1 MHGWCRTGGTVLLDL
16 PTRPC
21 PITADRS
28 LPVYG
33 VIGAAFLPDV
43 VRGPVL
49 DLPTRPCPLPIELS
63 RRALTT
69 ELAALDEVIAAVS
82 AADLARPTRCTDWHV
97 ELLLAHLVRGVDRL
111 RAYLAEG
118 FPDEPPS
125 IGWLSYWTTIAVVA
139 DSAAISERARAFA
152 RQVNDRAIPQVWDE
166 VHERA
171 LTVARAAPADR
182 GVATP
187 FGVLR
192 LDHYLP
198 TRVVEVTVHG
208 LDLRHAL
215 GLEEVVTPDALSVTA
230 MVLDNLLPGDRSP
243 GLEDDLTF
251 VLAATGR
258 LASDDSRLPL
268 IS

>member
-1 MHGWCRTGGTVLLDL
+1 MLDL
-16 PTRPC
+16 PTRAC
-21 PITADRS
+21 PIDHARS
-28 LPVYG
+28 V
-33 VIGAAFLPDV
+33 
-43 VRGPVL
+43 
-49 DLPTRPCPLPIELS
+49 
-63 RRALTT
+63 RALMM
-69 ELAALDEVIAAVS
+69 ELDALDAVVAS
-82 AADLARPTRCTDWHV
+82 VGPADMARPTRCDDWSL

-111 RAYLAEG
+111 RAYLAED

-139 DSAAISERARAFA
+139 DSASITERARTFA
-152 RQVNDRAIPQVWDE
+152 AQVNDRAVTRVWKD

-171 LTVARAAPADR
+171 LQVVHAAPLDR
-182 GVATP
+182 GVPTP

-215 GLEEVVTPDALSVTA
+215 GLEEVASPDALSVTA
-230 MVLDNLLPGDRSP
+230 TVLDNLLPGDRAP
-243 GLEDDLTF
+243 GHEDDLAF

-258 LASDDSRLPL
+258 RPSDDSRLPV

>member
-1 MHGWCRTGGTVLLDL
+1 VPHRGNVLLDL

-21 PITADRS
+21 PIAADRS
-28 LPVYG
+28 L
-33 VIGAAFLPDV
+33 
-43 VRGPVL
+43 
-49 DLPTRPCPLPIELS
+49 
-63 RRALTT
+63 RALAT
-69 ELAALDEVIAAVS
+69 ELDALDEIVAAIS

-97 ELLLAHLVRGVDRL
+97 ELLVAHLVRGLDQL

-118 FPDEPPS
+118 FPTEPPS

-139 DSAAISERARAFA
+139 DSASITERAREFA
-152 RQVNDRAIPQVWDE
+152 GSVNDRTIAGVWEE

-171 LTVARAAPADR
+171 LTVAHAAPPDR
-182 GVATP
+182 GVPTP

-198 TRVVEVTVHG
+198 TRVLEVTVHG

-215 GLEEVVTPDALSVTA
+215 GLEEVVSPDGLALTA

-258 LASDDSRLPL
+258 LPTDDSRLPL

>member
-1 MHGWCRTGGTVLLDL
+1 MEDVLFDL

-21 PITADRS
+21 PVPADRS
-28 LPVYG
+28 L
-33 VIGAAFLPDV
+33 GALALE
-43 VRGPVL
+43 L
-49 DLPTRPCPLPIELS
+49 D
-63 RRALTT
+63 
-69 ELAALDEVIAAVS
+69 ALDEIVAAVS
-82 AADLARPTRCTDWHV
+82 PADLARQTRCEEWHV

-125 IGWLSYWTTIAVVA
+125 IGWLSYWTTSAVVA
-139 DSAAISERARAFA
+139 DSAVISAEARAF
-152 RQVNDRAIPQVWDE
+152 RGEINDRAIARVWE
-166 VHERA
+166 EAHERA
-171 LTVARAAPADR
+171 LTVARAAPPDR
-182 GVATP
+182 GVPTP

-198 TRVVEVTVHG
+198 TRVLEVTVHG

-215 GLEEVVTPDALSVTA
+215 DLEQVCSPDALALTT
-230 MVLDNLLPGDRSP
+230 MVLDHLLPGDRGI

-258 LASDDSRLPL
+258 LDSDDTRLPV

>member
-1 MHGWCRTGGTVLLDL
+1 LRALVMELGALD
-16 PTRPC
+16 
-21 PITADRS
+21 A
-28 LPVYG
+28 
-33 VIGAAFLPDV
+33 VIGS
-43 VRGPVL
+43 
-49 DLPTRPCPLPIELS
+49 I
-63 RRALTT
+63 
-69 ELAALDEVIAAVS
+69 S
-82 AADLARPTRCTDWHV
+82 AADLARPTRCPDWSLEV
-97 ELLLAHLVRGVDRL
+97 LLAHLVRGVDRL
-111 RAYLAEG
+111 RAYLSEG

-139 DSAAISERARAFA
+139 DSASITERARTFA
-152 RQVNDRAIPQVWDE
+152 GQVNNRAVSKVWTD
-166 VHERA
+166 VHQRA
-171 LTVARAAPADR
+171 LQVVHAAPPDR
-182 GVATP
+182 GVPTP

-215 GLEEVVTPDALSVTA
+215 GLEEVVTPGALEVTA
-230 MVLDNLLPGDRSP
+230 NVLDNLLPGDRAP
-243 GLEDDLTF
+243 GHEDDLRF

>member
-1 MHGWCRTGGTVLLDL
+1 M
-16 PTRPC
+16 
-21 PITADRS
+21 
-28 LPVYG
+28 
-33 VIGAAFLPDV
+33 
-43 VRGPVL
+43 L
-49 DLPTRPCPLPIELS
+49 DLPTRPCPLPLERS
-63 RRALTT
+63 RVAFAA
-69 ELAALDEVIAAVS
+69 ELAALDDVVAAVS
-82 AADLARPTRCTDWHV
+82 AADLARPTRCTEWHV

-139 DSAAISERARAFA
+139 DSASITERARAFS
-152 RQVNDRAIPQVWDE
+152 RRVNDRAIPRVWEE

-171 LTVARAAPADR
+171 RTVSRAAPADR
-182 GVATP
+182 GVPTP

-192 LDHYLP
+192 LDHYMP

-215 GLEEVVTPDALSVTA
+215 GLEEVASPDALAVTA

-243 GLEDDLTF
+243 GLEDDLSF

-258 LASDDSRLPL
+258 RPSDDSRLPL